1 MCSYSLSCIYI
12 AVHQL
17 CTSVLSFKKAIQ
29 LIANAIIEFFFI
41 NIKREQIH
49 AHHAVQVQS

>member
-29 LIANAIIEFFFI
+29 LIANAIIEFFLI

-49 AHHAVQVQS
+49 AHHPVQVQS